1 MAVTPE
7 SRNHRS
13 PIRSP
18 FRLLAILLSA
28 TTLITT
34 QASLPTMAEDSV
46 QSPTDPEQMLERAAT
61 VRQFHSQLMDARAQL
76 VALYRQQR
84 MERHPSSHP
93 FFEETS
99 P

>member
-1 MAVTPE
+1 MPLNET
-7 SRNHRS
+7 
-13 PIRSP
+13 
-18 FRLLAILLSA
+18 LARMSHLSA
-28 TTLITT
+28 QAGQTLNN
-34 QASLPTMAEDSV
+34 L
-46 QSPTDPEQMLERAAT
+46 PTDPEQMLERAAT